1 MNVLLKQDIYNL
13 GRKGD
18 IARAKNGY
26 AAYLI
31 RTNQAVLPTKGILYL
46 KKRLQE
52 ERKEQEKV
60 MTQEAEKLSKELMST
75 HLTFDVKIDENEQM
89 YGSVTMKQVIER
101 LNEKNMDLNIKQ
113 IAQTKHIKSIGEH
126 KVPFKLYNDIE
137 SFVRVTVNGVHE

>member
-1 MNVLLKQDIYNL
+1 MTKSGKKSKHMNVLLKQDIYNL

-52 ERKEQEKV
+52 ERLERRNSKYVESSIVSSSNNTFKES
-60 MTQEAEKLSKELMST
+60 LS
-75 HLTFDVKIDENEQM
+75 
-89 YGSVTMKQVIER
+89 G
-101 LNEKNMDLNIKQ
+101 
-113 IAQTKHIKSIGEH
+113 
-126 KVPFKLYNDIE
+126 
-137 SFVRVTVNGVHE
+137 